1 MTSGGR
7 HSAGFRFWAVASAAL
22 FCVIFASLGTWQVKR
37 RAWKLDLISR
47 VEERVHAPPT
57 SLPDPA
63 RWPLITPQSD
73 EYRHVSVDGLY
84 LNRSQTLVQAVTEA
98 GAGYW
103 VMTPLRMADGHIVIV
118 NRGFIP
124 VDGRN
129 KVAPARTGH
138 VTGLIRMS
146 EPGGA
151 FLRHNRPAE
160 DRWYS
165 RDVHEISR
173 VRGLT
178 GVAPFFID
186 ADADTDGNVHAGPDG
201 AVAAAESAGLP
212 GQAGLPG
219 SGGGAGG
226 SGLVGQAGLRVPL
239 GGLTV
244 VRFHNSHLVYAITW
258 YTLALMAAGAG
269 VMVIRDEAHT

>member
-1 MTSGGR
+1 MTAGSR
-7 HSAGFRFWAVASAAL
+7 HSVRFRVLAVASAAL
-22 FCVIFASLGTWQVKR
+22 FCVIFASLGTWQIKR

-47 VEERVHAPPT
+47 VEERVHAPPAR
-57 SLPDPA
+57 LPDPA
-63 RWPLITPQSD
+63 SWPSITPQRD
-73 EYRHVSVDGLY
+73 EYRHVSVDGEY
-84 LNRSQTLVQAVTEA
+84 LNRSQTFVQAITEF

-103 VMTPLRMADGHIVIV
+103 VMTPLRIADDHIVIV

-124 VDGRN
+124 VDARD
-129 KVAPARTGH
+129 KVATASTGH
-138 VTGLIRMS
+138 VAGLIRMS

-165 RDVHEISR
+165 RDVQEISR
-173 VRGLT
+173 FRGLT

-186 ADADTDGNVHAGPDG
+186 ADADGNAHAGL
-201 AVAAAESAGLP
+201 AGL
-212 GQAGLPG
+212 
-219 SGGGAGG
+219 
-226 SGLVGQAGLRVPL
+226 VVPV

-244 VRFHNSHLVYAITW
+244 VRFRNSHLVYAITW

-269 VMVIRDEAHT
+269 VMVIRDDAHS